1 MVGTLVNSC
10 VNCDYL
16 LSKYK
21 PAIKDT
27 RGKRENIQSNGDIW
41 KSWGLEVGTK
51 PKVKSNIW

>member
-27 RGKRENIQSNGDIW
+27 RGKRENIQSKGDIW
-41 KSWGLEVGTK
+41 KSWGLEVGT
-51 PKVKSNIW
+51 